1 MKVMNVCEYVAPCGR
16 LALGEIDGRLVMC
29 DWLLEPRHS
38 RIVLSYRCGIRY
50 GDSALLALAGKE
62 LDEYFAG
69 SRREFTLQLAPEGT
83 AFRRSVWEALAGV
96 EYGATLTYGALASR
110 LGRPSAVRAVA
121 SAVGANPLSL
131 FVPCHRIVAAGGL
144 PGGYAGGLEA
154 KRYLLELE
162 SGRMSR

>member
-16 LALGEIDGRLVMC
+16 LALGEIDGQLVMC

-38 RIVLSYRCGIRY
+38 RIVLSYRCEIRY

-69 SRREFTLQLAPEGT
+69 SRREFTLPLAPEGT

-144 PGGYAGGLEA
+144 SGGYAGGLDA

-162 SGRMSR
+162 AGRISR